1 MELEKLINEDIK
13 QAMLS
18 KDKGKLEALRAIKAA
33 LLLEKTGK
41 DVTSGEIPNEVE
53 LKMLQ
58 KLVKQRRESAE
69 VYLAQNRPDLAEP
82 ELFQASIIEKYLPD
96 QMSEDEIRAIVQQ
109 IISRTGAQGIRDM
122 GKVMGMASKE
132 LAGKADNKSVAEI
145 IRQLLGV

>member
-109 IISRTGAQGIRDM
+109 IITRTGAQGIRDM

-145 IRQLLGV
+145 IRQLLGI